1 MLKSFAVSNALL
13 VVPEDKEIIK
23 KGEELTYIAL

>member
-1 MLKSFAVSNALL
+1 MIKSFDVSNALL

>member
-1 MLKSFAVSNALL
+1 VSNALL

>member
-1 MLKSFAVSNALL
+1 VSNALL

-23 KGEELTYIAL
+23 KGEELTFIAL